1 MLVADR
7 LPQSYPQI
15 YLFLSLRMADYLYT
29 FHCSPT
35 LWVTFLSYTFIL
47 ILWEQEHWFTVSLV
61 ASFRRVEAA
70 DWIDGYMPSFLSFVT
85 RFVSLVQYTCT
96 LESYHCQPPATGWL

>member
-61 ASFRRVEAA
+61 H
-70 DWIDGYMPSFLSFVT
+70 PSEEWKLPIGSMVT
-85 RFVSLVQYTCT
+85 CLH
-96 LESYHCQPPATGWL
+96 SYRL